1 MTKGVYSMDDKKQL
15 EYMEK
20 KFDYL
25 YERILRD
32 QKKVN
37 EAGAI
42 VVYCLSGAVA
52 CIILALIFN

>member
-1 MTKGVYSMDDKKQL
+1 MDDKKQL

-37 EAGAI
+37 EAAAI